1 MHSAKAFKLFV
12 LQVGALPEAEL
23 AERVRVD
30 RCDVLVE
37 LTGHTA
43 GNRLGVLAMRPAPVQ
58 VLWGPCVLRGLKYTH
73 FCQVIPYEYCCPSHG
88 DCSGDCCSPAAIG
101 Q

>member
-1 MHSAKAFKLFV
+1 MRSAKASSSFC
-12 LQVGALPEAEL
+12 QVGALPEAEL
-23 AERVRVD
+23 AARVRAD

-58 VLWGPCVLRGLKYTH
+58 VSWGSLRLRGR
-73 FCQVIPYEYCCPSHG
+73 
-88 DCSGDCCSPAAIG
+88 G
-101 Q
+101 QLSLSFDNTRNQLPTAWCLLQGSLLACIHWR

>member
-1 MHSAKAFKLFV
+1 MFC
-12 LQVGALPEAEL
+12 QVGGLPEAEL
-23 AERVRVD
+23 AERMRAN

-58 VLWGPCVLRGLKYTH
+58 VVWGSVCYARLKTFVLLTPPKVLLPT
-73 FCQVIPYEYCCPSHG
+73 
-88 DCSGDCCSPAAIG
+88 AW
-101 Q
+101 

>member
-1 MHSAKAFKLFV
+1 M
-12 LQVGALPEAEL
+12 EAEL
-23 AERVRVD
+23 AARVRTD

-58 VLWGPCVLRGLKYTH
+58 VFWGPLYCARLKTIMY
-73 FCQVIPYEYCCPSHG
+73 S
-88 DCSGDCCSPAAIG
+88 
-101 Q
+101 

>member
-1 MHSAKAFKLFV
+1 MRRTLRVSMQFANPSSFV
-12 LQVGALPEAEL
+12 VCQVGALPEAEL
-23 AERVRVD
+23 AARVRAD

-58 VLWGPCVLRGLKYTH
+58 VFWGFVCYARLKT
-73 FCQVIPYEYCCPSHG
+73 FT
-88 DCSGDCCSPAAIG
+88 CS
-101 Q
+101 